1 MTKRALEA
9 LYLDTRDRVAAIV
22 ADAGTEAATVP
33 VPACPSWTV
42 KDVVAHLTGI
52 CADVLSGN
60 IAGAATDEWTAA
72 QVDARRHVA
81 LADILTEWDDLAPK
95 FAAMIDDFPGR
106 YGNQVAAD
114 LAVHEQDLRGAL
126 GRPGARDS
134 EAVAKAVDFLL
145 VTVGDPGATAL
156 GLGPLEVSADGR
168 SWIIGTGQAAA
179 GDPAAAIETALMTKE
194 VPAPQRAEA
203 KAALKGDPFE
213 LFRAM
218 TGRRSADQIRS
229 FEWSTDPEPY
239 IPLFAQGPFTL
250 RTSDLVE

>member
-9 LYLDTRDRVAAIV
+9 LYLDTQDRVAALV
-22 ADAGTEAATVP
+22 ADAGPEAATAP
-33 VPACPSWTV
+33 VPACPSWRV
-42 KDVVAHLTGI
+42 KDVVAHLTGL

-72 QVDARRHVA
+72 QVDARRQIP
-81 LADILTEWDDLAPK
+81 LAEVLAEWEDLAPK
-95 FAAMIDDFPGR
+95 FAVMIDDFPGR

-134 EAVAKAVDFLL
+134 EALTKGIDFLL
-145 VTVGDPGATAL
+145 STVGDPGATAL
-156 GLGPLEVSADGR
+156 GLGPLEISADGH
-168 SWIIGTGQAAA
+168 SWIIGTGEAAA

-194 VPAPQRAEA
+194 MPSPQRSDA
-203 KAALKGDPFE
+203 KASLKGDRFE

-218 TGRRSADQIRS
+218 TGRRSAEQIRG
-229 FEWSTDPEPY
+229 FQWSTDPEPY
-239 IPLFAQGPFTL
+239 LPLFAQGPFTL
-250 RTSDLVE
+250 RTADLVE